1 MYLREKLDELKLLK
15 QKIAELEFYICN
27 SNTNKKDDLVKAVLS
42 YIEDVQNIK
51 LILNKVNNQSL
62 VHVGTSKI
70 DTNTAIIIRNTL
82 NTKIDLISSI
92 IKNDTALDILTL
104 VEQRDALIEEYN
116 AINKA
121 IRLVDWSV
129 QID

>member
-15 QKIAELEFYICN
+15 QKIAELEFYVCN
-27 SNTNKKDDLVKAVLS
+27 SNTDKKDDLVKAVLS

-62 VHVGTSKI
+62 INVGTSKI

-82 NTKIDLISSI
+82 NTKINLISSI
-92 IKNDTALDILTL
+92 IKNNTALDILTL

-121 IRLVDWSV
+121 IRLADWSV